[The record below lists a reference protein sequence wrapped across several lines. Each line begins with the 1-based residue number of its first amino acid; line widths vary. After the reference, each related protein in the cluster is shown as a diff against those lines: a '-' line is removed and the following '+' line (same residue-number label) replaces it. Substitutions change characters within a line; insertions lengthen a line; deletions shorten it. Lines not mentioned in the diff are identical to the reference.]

1 MNKEMTDIKTGLD
14 VRLSQK
20 APIPLDVAFQCQP
33 GELLALTGP
42 SGGGKTTI
50 LRAIAGLPLVSA
62 VSGPR
67 VLSGSIR
74 INGIDWMNESISL
87 PAWRRKT
94 GMVFQSYALFP
105 HLSALENIAL
115 AVCSD
120 HRAQRKQRARTLM
133 QNFKLEGLE
142 DRRPFQLSGGQ
153 QQRVALARALAR
165 DPQLLLLDEP
175 FSAVDPPVRA
185 RLYAELAALRQRLAT
200 PIILVTHDLNEA
212 MMLSD
217 RLCLIADGRILDQ
230 GPARQ
235 IVAHPSSSQ
244 SARLM
249 GFRNIFPV
257 KAQSGSGGQQIV
269 EWAGGKIPLK
279 QKFPSTAETMLI
291 CDHRGMT
298 LSAKKAASI
307 SDDICRVQVT
317 IDHAYPLG
325 NRWCYVCRLADAP
338 EIEIFA
344 EIEEADAIDHASGS
358 YFTLQIP
365 QSNFQLL
372 PA

>member
-14 VRLSQK
+14 VRLVQK

-62 VSGPR
+62 ISGPR

-74 INGIDWMNESISL
+74 MNGVDWMNESVSL
-87 PAWRRKT
+87 PAWQRKT

-115 AVCSD
+115 AVSPD
-120 HRAQRKQRARTLM
+120 HPEGRKKRARTLM
-133 QNFKLEGLE
+133 QNFRLEGLE
-142 DRRPFQLSGGQ
+142 ERRPSQLSGGQ

-249 GFRNIFPV
+249 GFRNIFPL
-257 KAQSGSGGQQIV
+257 KGQGRTGEQTV
-269 EWAGGKIPLK
+269 EWAGGKIKMQSKLSSMPK
-279 QKFPSTAETMLI
+279 PMLI

-325 NRWCYVCRLADAP
+325 SHWCYVCRLADAP
-338 EIEIFA
+338 EVEIFA
-344 EIEEADAIDHASGS
+344 EIEETDAIDHASGG
-358 YFTLQIP
+358 YFILQIP

>member
-14 VRLSQK
+14 VRLVQK
-20 APIPLDVAFQCQP
+20 TPIPLDIEFQCRP

-62 VSGPR
+62 ISGPR

-74 INGIDWMNESISL
+74 MNGVDWMNESVSL
-87 PAWRRKT
+87 PAWQRKV

-105 HLSALENIAL
+105 HLTALENIAL

-120 HRAQRKQRARTLM
+120 HRAQRKSRARTLM

-142 DRRPFQLSGGQ
+142 DRRPSQLSGGQ

-257 KAQSGSGGQQIV
+257 KAQSAPGEQTV

-279 QKFPSTAETMLI
+279 QKFPSTAGSMLI

-298 LSAKKAASI
+298 FSTKDTAPV

-325 NRWCYVCRLADAP
+325 SRWCYICRLADAP

-344 EIEEADAIDHASGS
+344 EIEETDAIDHASGG

>member
-1 MNKEMTDIKTGLD
+1 MNKEMTDVKTGLD
-14 VRLSQK
+14 VHLVQK

-62 VSGPR
+62 ISGPR

-74 INGIDWMNESISL
+74 MNGVDWMNESVSL
-87 PAWRRKT
+87 PAWQREV

-120 HRAQRKQRARTLM
+120 HRAQRKKRARALM
-133 QNFKLEGLE
+133 QNFRLEGLE
-142 DRRPFQLSGGQ
+142 NRRPSQLSGGQ

-185 RLYAELAALRQRLAT
+185 RLYAELAALRQRLST

-235 IVAHPSSSQ
+235 IVAHPSSSE

-257 KAQSGSGGQQIV
+257 KAQTGPGKQQTV
-269 EWAGGKIPLK
+269 EWAGGKVTLK
-279 QKFPSTAETMLI
+279 KKFPSTAKTMLI

-298 LSAKKAASI
+298 LSAKKTAPV
-307 SDDICRVQVT
+307 SDESCMVSVT
-317 IDHAYPLG
+317 IDHSYPLG

-344 EIEEADAIDHASGS
+344 EIEATDVVENRSDNCFS
-358 YFTLQIP
+358 LQIP
-365 QSNFQLL
+365 HSSFQLL